1 MFIYIHNLSYYK
13 LVLYFNLCLSVM
25 LDSLSCTGL
34 HLVTYFDD
42 SCDPVKLMERNVSC
56 LLYVDDLVLI
66 SQLAIGLQNSLID

>member
-1 MFIYIHNLSYYK
+1 
-13 LVLYFNLCLSVM
+13 M